1 MIHNAV
7 SYDAQHITFV
17 NAFKELDIDIKKK
30 LLGYKGK

>member
-17 NAFKELDIDIKKK
+17 NAFKELDIDIKKN
-30 LLGYKGK
+30 Y